1 MIDFVTLMSVS
12 AAAGLFVVACYVY
25 WGLDD
30 QDQKRW
36 SPAFLVPG
44 FVLAVTGLYMVFAW
58 PLGKGVYASPY
69 GEMSVLFGALL
80 LGAGIALANEWNL
93 IPVAIFGLFAG
104 PAAMVFGVSFI
115 LLKLSLHPMAEGV
128 SFILAG
134 LGGVFALPTL
144 YLRENRLFRLVGAL
158 ILCVSAALLALSA
171 YGGMWMHL
179 STWPR

>member
-1 MIDFVTLMSVS
+1 MSVS
-12 AAAGLFVVACYVY
+12 AAAGLFLVACYVY

-30 QDQKRW
+30 LDQKRW

-58 PLGKGVYASPY
+58 PLGKGIYASPY

-80 LGAGIALANEWNL
+80 LGAGIALAHEWNL
-93 IPVAIFGLFAG
+93 IPVAIYGLFAG
-104 PAAMVFGVSFI
+104 AAAMVFGASFI
-115 LLKLSLHPMAEGV
+115 ILKLSLHPKMEGA

-144 YLRENRLFRLVGAL
+144 YLRKNKLFRLAGAL
-158 ILCVSAALLALSA
+158 ILCVPAVLLALST

-179 STWPR
+179 KMWPK